1 MIDFPNTVYK
11 EGGPHWHPR
20 LRLKYSYKAVSDEE
34 QYKEALADGWRLSL
48 VEAVIEPE
56 PVVESE
62 EPVDE
67 VSPPTKEEMLQK
79 AEELGLKIDKRWS
92 EKTLLAKIEEAL

>member
-1 MIDFPNTVYK
+1 M
-11 EGGPHWHPR
+11 
-20 LRLKYSYKAVSDEE
+20 
-34 QYKEALADGWRLSL
+34 
-48 VEAVIEPE
+48 
-56 PVVESE
+56 VESE

>member
-1 MIDFPNTVYK
+1 MIEFPNTVYK
-11 EGGPHWHPR
+11 EVGPHWHPR
-20 LRLKYSYKAVSDEE
+20 LRLKYRYKAVADEE
-34 QYKEALADGWRLSL
+34 QYKQALADGWRLSL

-56 PVVESE
+56 AVVESE
-62 EPVDE
+62 EPIDD
-67 VSPPTKEEMLQK
+67 SPPTKEEMLQK

>member
-1 MIDFPNTVYK
+1 MIDFPNQVFR

-20 LRLKYSYKAVSDEE
+20 IRVKYSIKGVNNQEE
-34 QYKEALADGWRLSL
+34 LDAALKDGWRLSL
-48 VEAVIEPE
+48 VEAVIEPD

-62 EPVDE
+62 EPLDD
-67 VSPPTKEEMLQK
+67 SPPTKEEMLQK

>member
-1 MIDFPNTVYK
+1 
-11 EGGPHWHPR
+11 
-20 LRLKYSYKAVSDEE
+20 LKYSYKAVLDEE

-48 VEAVIEPE
+48 VEAVIEPD

-62 EPVDE
+62 EPIDD
-67 VSPPTKEEMLQK
+67 SPPTKEEMLQK

>member
-20 LRLKYSYKAVSDEE
+20 LRLKYSYRPVLDEE
-34 QYKEALADGWRLSL
+34 QYKKALADGWRLSL

-56 PVVESE
+56 AVVESE
-62 EPVDE
+62 ELPDDA
-67 VSPPTKEEMLQK
+67 PPTKEEMLQK